1 MTTPLS
7 LAIKGNHVDAV
18 GILLTS
24 SCKIESEDLWR
35 VLYSYNEDMVSIL
48 LDHVVI
54 CEDTY
59 CMRTLMAKYP
69 LYLFRKAL
77 HTSPLDI
84 LMTRHVLHVAAF
96 SGNPEHIE
104 DILERG
110 LNINEVLSNMYVSF
124 GVSTS
129 NPTPLHIAV
138 CGARIDN
145 VKTLLK
151 HGADHTIEDRAGLT
165 PLDLAIKSTRQHE
178 RGKLYVP
185 IVELLSTM
193 DK

>member
-1 MTTPLS
+1 MTTPLN

-18 GILLTS
+18 DLLLAS
-24 SCKIESEDLWR
+24 SGKIESEDLWR
-35 VLYSYNEDMVSIL
+35 VLDHHNEDMVSIL

-59 CMRTLMAKYP
+59 CMRTLMEKYP

-77 HTSPLDI
+77 RTSPLDI
-84 LMTRHVLHVAAF
+84 LITRHVLHVAAF

-110 LNINEVLSNMYVSF
+110 LNINEVLSDMYVSF

-129 NPTPLHIAV
+129 NPTPLHVAV
-138 CGARIDN
+138 CRARIDN
-145 VKTLLK
+145 VKALLK
-151 HGADHTIEDRAGLT
+151 HGADHTIKDSAGLT
-165 PLDLAIKSTRQHE
+165 PLELAIKSTRRHE
-178 RGKLYVP
+178 RRELYVP
-185 IVELLSTM
+185 IVELLSTIG
-193 DK
+193 K